1 MKASLSAV
9 DFAALLRE
17 GLWELEGLRLQKA
30 WALGEA
36 VVARF
41 REPLAGERVLVLSP
55 QVGVLETRYELP
67 RTEPPRQLAEAL
79 RKLRGS
85 KLVCVKQLNLD
96 RVAALSLERG
106 DRRVELVVEWVREG
120 NLLVVEEGVVA
131 AALRQREMRD
141 RRVAV
146 GESYEPPP
154 PRGLDPLSVEP
165 LDALPPGDSKRT
177 AAAHLSR
184 LVNAPG
190 ELVAEALYRCGVD
203 PSTSSSQIHRSL
215 AWRALRE
222 LKGMYLKVLRGEL
235 EPCLLLEAGEPAA
248 AYPIKLEHLG
258 AALEPA
264 GSFSEAVDK
273 VFSRLIARQPEAERG
288 AALEAERLAA
298 EYAARAEALRRAAA
312 ALMADLARFDSLIEE
327 LKELKRLLR
336 WDLVEREMK
345 AKHPEVVA
353 ADPAGNR
360 LRVVVDGVEVELDA
374 TQTAARNASL
384 LFEEAKDLERR
395 AKRAAEAAGR
405 LKPEAREQPALK
417 LRRERR
423 WFEGFH
429 HFVSSEGFL
438 VIGGRDAGQNE
449 AIVRKY
455 MRPSDVF
462 LHADV
467 HGGPVVVVKAEGR
480 EPGGAT
486 LLEAA
491 QLAAAYSRAWEI
503 GAAAVDVYWV
513 KGEQVSKKPPSG
525 EYLPRGAFM
534 VYGRRNYIR
543 RVKLELAV
551 GAKVVDGSYELEAG
565 PPSAIAKTCDAYVVL
580 EPGRLPREEAARK
593 VAELL
598 AEALRAKGLKVKIPA
613 HEVLSLLPKGGFHL
627 SRRAPEQESR

>member
-1 MKASLSAV
+1 VKASLSAV

-17 GLWELEGLRLQKA
+17 RLWELEGLRLQKA

-36 VVARF
+36 VVAKF

-79 RKLRGS
+79 RRLRGS

-106 DRRVELVVEWVREG
+106 GRRVEVVVEWVREG
-120 NLLVVEEGVVA
+120 NILVVEEGVVA

-146 GESYEPPP
+146 GEAYEPPP

-165 LDALPPGDSKRT
+165 LDAPPPGDPKRT

-203 PSTSSSQIHRSL
+203 PSTPSSQIHRSL

-222 LKGMYLKVLRGEL
+222 LKGMYLKVLKGEL
-235 EPCLLLEAGEPAA
+235 EPCLLAEAGEPAA

-258 AALEPA
+258 TALEPA

-353 ADPAGNR
+353 AGPRWEPAARSRRRGGGGAGRNANGSAKR
-360 LRVVVDGVEVELDA
+360 LSPLRGGEGSGEEGEARGRSGGEVEA
-374 TQTAARNASL
+374 GSAGAACAQA
-384 LFEEAKDLERR
+384 EEGAQVVRRLPPLRLERGLPRHRRKGRR
-395 AKRAAEAAGR
+395 AERSHRPQVHA
-405 LKPEAREQPALK
+405 P
-417 LRRERR
+417 ERR
-423 WFEGFH
+423 
-429 HFVSSEGFL
+429 V
-438 VIGGRDAGQNE
+438 
-449 AIVRKY
+449 
-455 MRPSDVF
+455 
-462 LHADV
+462 
-467 HGGPVVVVKAEGR
+467 
-480 EPGGAT
+480 
-486 LLEAA
+486 
-491 QLAAAYSRAWEI
+491 
-503 GAAAVDVYWV
+503 
-513 KGEQVSKKPPSG
+513 PP
-525 EYLPRGAFM
+525 R
-534 VYGRRNYIR
+534 
-543 RVKLELAV
+543 
-551 GAKVVDGSYELEAG
+551 
-565 PPSAIAKTCDAYVVL
+565 
-580 EPGRLPREEAARK
+580 
-593 VAELL
+593 
-598 AEALRAKGLKVKIPA
+598 
-613 HEVLSLLPKGGFHL
+613 
-627 SRRAPEQESR
+627 